1 MGRVRAVAAKAVPV
15 LLAAAVAA
23 WALSC
28 LTAVY
33 VGGGSMSPALIAG
46 DLAVAR
52 NGSSGVKVGDIVLVS
67 KPGWPDGVLHRVVA
81 VTFDGRLQLRG
92 DANPTPDL
100 EPVPLESVRAVVVF
114 VLPTGRAIAAFEA
127 LARVIQSRV
136 T

>member
-15 LLAAAVAA
+15 LLAAAAAA

-100 EPVPLESVRAVVVF
+100 EPVPLESVSAVVVF

>member
-33 VGGGSMSPALIAG
+33 VGGGSMSPTLIAG

-52 NGSSGVKVGDIVLVS
+52 KGSSGVKVGDVVLIS
-67 KPGWPDGVLHRVVA
+67 KPGWPDGVL
-81 VTFDGRLQLRG
+81 
-92 DANPTPDL
+92 
-100 EPVPLESVRAVVVF
+100 
-114 VLPTGRAIAAFEA
+114 
-127 LARVIQSRV
+127 
-136 T
+136 